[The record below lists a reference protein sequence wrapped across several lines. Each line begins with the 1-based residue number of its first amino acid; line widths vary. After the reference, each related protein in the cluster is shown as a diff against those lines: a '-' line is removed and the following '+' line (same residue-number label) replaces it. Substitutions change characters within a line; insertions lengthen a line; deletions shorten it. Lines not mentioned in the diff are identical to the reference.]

1 MNAHSALGIPGL
13 RKFTGTVTG
22 VNRASLDKD
31 PREVASMFDGVA
43 KRYDL
48 TNTVLSL
55 GQDRFWRRA
64 TRSALR
70 IGSGDKV
77 LDLAAGTAVST
88 VELARSG
95 AWCVAADF
103 SVGMLAAG
111 GGRDVPKVAGDA
123 TRLPFDDG
131 VFDAVTISFGLRN
144 VVDHAAGLREMARVT
159 RPGGRLV
166 VCEFSTPTN
175 RLFATAYKEYLMQA
189 LPRIA
194 RKVSSNPDAYVYLA
208 ESIRAWPDQPHLARQ
223 ISDAG
228 WSAVRWRNLSGG
240 IVALH
245 AAVETVALGSRE
257 CTVASRIPT
266 AQSARIRGPI
276 PAWSGRSPRSGS
288 TATCRCRP

>member
-1 MNAHSALGIPGL
+1 MS
-13 RKFTGTVTG
+13 TGSVAS
-22 VNRASLDKD
+22 VSRATLDKD
-31 PREVASMFDGVA
+31 PHEVASMFDAVA
-43 KRYDL
+43 RRYDL

-70 IGSGDKV
+70 IGPGDNV

-88 VELARSG
+88 VELAASG

-111 GGRDVPKVAGDA
+111 RARKVPKVAADG
-123 TRLPFDDG
+123 TKLPFDDG

-144 VVDHAAGLREMARVT
+144 IVDHTAALREMARVT

-189 LPRIA
+189 LPRMA
-194 RKVSSNPDAYVYLA
+194 RAVSLNPEDYVYLA
-208 ESIRAWPDQPHLARQ
+208 E
-223 ISDAG
+223 
-228 WSAVRWRNLSGG
+228 
-240 IVALH
+240 
-245 AAVETVALGSRE
+245 
-257 CTVASRIPT
+257 
-266 AQSARIRGPI
+266 
-276 PAWSGRSPRSGS
+276 
-288 TATCRCRP
+288 